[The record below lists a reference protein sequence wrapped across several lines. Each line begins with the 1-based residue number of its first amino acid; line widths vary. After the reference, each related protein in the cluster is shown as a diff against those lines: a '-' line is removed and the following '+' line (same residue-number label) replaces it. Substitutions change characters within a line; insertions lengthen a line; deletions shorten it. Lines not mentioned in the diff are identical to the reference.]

1 MIMGEKK
8 VSRTIVEV
16 PMKTNNVDE
25 ILHIISMKM
34 EPAGYTKKIVDG
46 EDVWTKGDGVMLKM
60 QCVGA
65 VFTGKSVLIQG
76 WMKDAITGESN
87 LEGFVAMLPKR
98 KLKNLIDEI
107 RTTIISR
114 NL

>member
-1 MIMGEKK
+1 M
-8 VSRTIVEV
+8 SRTTIEI

-25 ILHIISMKM
+25 VLQIIAMKM
-34 EPAGYTKKIVDG
+34 ESVGYQQKIVDG
-46 EDVWTKGDGVMLKM
+46 ETVWSKGDGVMMKM

-65 VFTGKSVLIQG
+65 IFTGKSVVIQG

-87 LEGFVAMLPKR
+87 LEGFVAMLPKK
-98 KLKNLIDEI
+98 KLKKLIDEI
-107 RTTIISR
+107 VNTIITR